1 MEMKEEEEES
11 NLDSWIATTV
21 EDLAGL
27 DANDGSH
34 GQRCNWDL
42 QWVSSSGWEEDVVS
56 LGRQDKCLGL
66 FIGPTKRRS
75 LLGLGN
81 LNIMWF
87 LAFKVTWYSIK
98 KKNLIICLVFF

>member
-34 GQRCNWDL
+34 GQRCN
-42 QWVSSSGWEEDVVS
+42 
-56 LGRQDKCLGL
+56 
-66 FIGPTKRRS
+66 
-75 LLGLGN
+75 
-81 LNIMWF
+81 
-87 LAFKVTWYSIK
+87 
-98 KKNLIICLVFF
+98 